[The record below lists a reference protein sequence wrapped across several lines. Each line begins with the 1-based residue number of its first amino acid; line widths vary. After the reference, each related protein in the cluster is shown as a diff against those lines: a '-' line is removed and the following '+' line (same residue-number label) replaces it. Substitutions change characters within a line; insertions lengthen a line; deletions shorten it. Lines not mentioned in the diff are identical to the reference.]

1 MFVLSFFKQFIAE
14 ICYAVRVIWKKK
26 DNDTFKELR
35 NYINC
40 FSVLPDLILF
50 HINKMII
57 QIESHRPINILWI
70 FIILHCYDLCIKYCD
85 LRYFREYSKILK
97 MHVIRI
103 ISKHDGSVIHGV
115 KLEKRLDVKEINTR
129 KLEKLEKNRWKK
141 IRERSSPS

>member
-1 MFVLSFFKQFIAE
+1 
-14 ICYAVRVIWKKK
+14 
-26 DNDTFKELR
+26 
-35 NYINC
+35 
-40 FSVLPDLILF
+40 
-50 HINKMII
+50 
-57 QIESHRPINILWI
+57 
-70 FIILHCYDLCIKYCD
+70 
-85 LRYFREYSKILK
+85 